1 MYEILKFMK
10 YEKCDIFLLQIK

>member
-10 YEKCDIFLLQIK
+10 YEKYEIFLLQIK